1 MLGIQNS
8 YLSDFNPNY
17 NDVTNIQNQGFGL
30 TNNISFSVPL
40 NNLIL
45 STELFR
51 YWHIEKS
58 YLSYLKITGKC
69 WVCLGTR
76 KQYYRN
82 WYWNRIIF
90 EF

>member
-1 MLGIQNS
+1 MNLNMIFFLLGIQNS

-45 STELFR
+45 STELFFR

-58 YLSYLKITGKC
+58 YLSYLKKITGKM
-69 WVCLGTR
+69 LGMFGNQKT
-76 KQYYRN
+76 
-82 WYWNRIIF
+82 IL
-90 EF
+90 